1 MVALTNSELSLI
13 LVNFHQV
20 RQLHVAFFGAGKFLV
35 LPALSVPNKL
45 SPLVSHDLII
55 KPSRHRNLFGN
66 PVLP

>member
-1 MVALTNSELSLI
+1 MVALTNFELSLI